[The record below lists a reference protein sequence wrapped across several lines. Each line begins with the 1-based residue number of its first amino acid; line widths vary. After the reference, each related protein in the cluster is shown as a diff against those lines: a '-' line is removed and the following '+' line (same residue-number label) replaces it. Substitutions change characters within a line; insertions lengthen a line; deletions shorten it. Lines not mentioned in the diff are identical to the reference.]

1 MAALSTQVTG
11 NQTHYKT
18 ISESLRKFT
27 TNGERGGGPPPE
39 RGLGERPTRARRQN
53 ERVRILEIVLGTL
66 IVLATWIS
74 VVANLVVPRGLR
86 SRYTRLLRDVVR
98 VPFQA
103 VADRARTFERKDLI
117 LAWAAPLSILATLLS
132 WLGLSVIGFG
142 FVLTGVG
149 GIGLGKGMLESG
161 SSVFTLGFLSS
172 SDSQQ
177 TFVDFCAAAT
187 GPVMIGLLVGY
198 LPAMYS
204 AYSQREAEVTMLQ
217 ARAGVPA
224 WGPEILMRHVQVPG
238 LITQLT
244 TLYQGWERWAAQIAE
259 SHTSYPVLIH
269 FRSPRAT
276 RNWLVALLAI
286 MDAAALELALNPS
299 KPKATMRMTLR
310 AGFTC
315 LREIADVEGIP
326 YDADPDPDGD
336 IALTYAEFSQ
346 GLDMLRY
353 ANYPMERA
361 PDEAWAHFRG
371 WRVNYEFLAYTL
383 AYRIDAVAAPWSGP
397 RRTQRQVLSVRS
409 PVDRQPSLAKAKDK
423 AREDARAQG

>member
-1 MAALSTQVTG
+1 MRSRAV
-11 NQTHYKT
+11 
-18 ISESLRKFT
+18 
-27 TNGERGGGPPPE
+27 RG
-39 RGLGERPTRARRQN
+39 RSVLGERRTLNQRQN
-53 ERVRILEIVLGTL
+53 ERVRILEIVLGSV
-66 IVLATWIS
+66 IVLCTWVS

-103 VADRARTFERKDLI
+103 VADRARTFESKDLI

-142 FVLTGVG
+142 FVLAGVG
-149 GIGLGKGMLESG
+149 GISVSRGLLESG

-238 LITQLT
+238 LITQLPA
-244 TLYQGWERWAAQIAE
+244 LYQGWERWAAQIAE

-276 RNWLVALLAI
+276 RNWLIALLAI

-315 LREIADVEGIP
+315 LREIGDVEGIP
-326 YDADPDPDGD
+326 YDLDPDPDSE
-336 IALTYAEFSQ
+336 IQLTYSEFSQ
-346 GLDMLRY
+346 GLDLLRY
-353 ANYPMERA
+353 SGYPMEREHE
-361 PDEAWAHFRG
+361 PEVAWAHFRG
-371 WRVNYEFLAYTL
+371 WRVNYESLAYTL

-397 RRTQRQVLSVRS
+397 RRTQRQTPAPRS
-409 PVDRQPSLAKAKDK
+409 PIDRQPSI
-423 AREDARAQG
+423 ARRTAEADRQPSAPSSKS

>member
-1 MAALSTQVTG
+1 M
-11 NQTHYKT
+11 
-18 ISESLRKFT
+18 
-27 TNGERGGGPPPE
+27 
-39 RGLGERPTRARRQN
+39 
-53 ERVRILEIVLGTL
+53 RILEVVLGSL
-66 IVLATWIS
+66 VVLCTWVS
-74 VVANLVVPRGLR
+74 VIANLVVPRGLR
-86 SRYTRLLRDVVR
+86 SRYTRLIRDVVR
-98 VPFQA
+98 GPFQLA
-103 VADRARTFERKDLI
+103 ADRCRTFESKDLI
-117 LAWAAPLSILATLLS
+117 LAWAAPLSILFTLLS

-142 FVLTGVG
+142 FVLAGVG
-149 GIGLGKGMLESG
+149 GINPGKGMLESG

-204 AYSQREAEVTMLQ
+204 AYSLREAEVTMLQ

-224 WGPEILMRHVQVPG
+224 WGPEILMRHMQIPG
-238 LITQLT
+238 LVTQLPA
-244 TLYQGWERWAAQIAE
+244 LYQGWERWAAQIAE

-276 RNWLVALLAI
+276 RNWLIALLAI
-286 MDAAALELALNPS
+286 MDAAALELALHPS

-326 YDADPDPDGD
+326 YDADPDPDGE
-336 IALTYAEFSQ
+336 IQLTYKEFSHS
-346 GLDMLRY
+346 LDLLRY
-353 ANYPMERA
+353 VGYEPER
-361 PDEAWAHFRG
+361 DDEEAWAHFRG
-371 WRVNYEFLAYTL
+371 WRVNYESLAYEL

-397 RRTQRQVLSVRS
+397 RRTQRQVLAVRS
-409 PVDRQPSLAKAKDK
+409 PADRQPRVVKTQP
-423 AREDARAQG
+423 E

>member
-1 MAALSTQVTG
+1 M
-11 NQTHYKT
+11 
-18 ISESLRKFT
+18 
-27 TNGERGGGPPPE
+27 
-39 RGLGERPTRARRQN
+39 
-53 ERVRILEIVLGTL
+53 RILEVVLGSL
-66 IVLATWIS
+66 IVLCTWIS

-86 SRYTRLLRDVVR
+86 SRYTRLIRDLVR
-98 VPFQA
+98 GPFQV
-103 VADRARTFERKDLI
+103 VADRCRTFEAKDLL
-117 LAWAAPLSILATLLS
+117 LAWAAPLSILVTLLS

-142 FVLTGVG
+142 LVLAGVG
-149 GIGLGKGMLESG
+149 EISPGKGMLESG

-224 WGPEILMRHVQVPG
+224 WGPEILVRHVQIPG
-238 LITQLT
+238 LITQLPA
-244 TLYQGWERWAAQIAE
+244 LYQGWERWAAQIAE

-269 FRSPRAT
+269 FRSPRAS
-276 RNWLVALLAI
+276 RNWLIALLAI
-286 MDAAALELALNPS
+286 MDAAALELALSPS

-326 YDADPDPDGD
+326 YDLDPDPDGD
-336 IALTYAEFSQ
+336 IQLTYEEFSQ
-346 GLDMLRY
+346 GLYWLRY
-353 ANYPMERA
+353 AGYKPERKD
-361 PDEAWAHFRG
+361 DEEVWAHFRG
-371 WRVNYEFLAYTL
+371 WRVNYESLAYTL

-397 RRTQRQVLSVRS
+397 RRTQRQALAVRT
-409 PVDRQPSLAKAKDK
+409 PIDRQPRMSRAKAQL
-423 AREDARAQG
+423 EAQDE